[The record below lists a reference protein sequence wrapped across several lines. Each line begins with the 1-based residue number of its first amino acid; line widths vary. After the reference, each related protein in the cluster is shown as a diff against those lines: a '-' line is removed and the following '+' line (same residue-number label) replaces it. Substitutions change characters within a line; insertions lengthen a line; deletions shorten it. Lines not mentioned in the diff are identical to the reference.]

1 MTERDI
7 KFRAWI
13 NSLEQYEDVLKIDWI
28 MEKIML
34 YEKGWFDFDDV
45 ELEQYTEFR
54 DVNGVEIYDGDYLAN
69 ERGKSRMIFK
79 VEWFNGAWWVIPVTQ
94 YGSSQ
99 TLSQYMNRTVEIIG
113 NGHMNPELLEV

>member
-1 MTERDI
+1 MTKRDI
-7 KFRAWI
+7 KFRLWDGRRLRPWEEI
-13 NSLEQYEDVLKIDWI
+13 SMFHMYCFDEDMTKKNDVWEEYTGLK
-28 MEKIML
+28 
-34 YEKGWFDFDDV
+34 
-45 ELEQYTEFR
+45 

-113 NGHMNPELLEV
+113 NVHQNPELLEV